1 MKLLKNIAY
10 DELVKNVNAIQ
21 ITFTSNLAEKT
32 SYNTKIAEIQK
43 KILDHNHGK
52 CITTQEF
59 NKLTLD
65 NFATRLALVISTTK
79 ADIADIVKKTQN
91 EYIVNIVIY
100 YILYYCKKKS

>member
-1 MKLLKNIAY
+1 MMDQLKMLMLFRLLL
-10 DELVKNVNAIQ
+10 LVIQ
-21 ITFTSNLAEKT
+21 LKKT

-43 KILDHNHGK
+43 KILDHNQVK

-65 NFATRLALVISTTK
+65 NFAARLALVISATK

-91 EYIVNIVIY
+91 KYIVNIVIY
-100 YILYYCKKKS
+100 YILYYCKKKRVN